1 MANLAL
7 RFSSIN
13 LTIMKSINY
22 SIALRPSN
30 PAEENSPKKAYAV
43 AQYKDVMTLTE
54 FAGHIAEHGSVFDEA
69 VITGVLIKSV
79 KCLRELLLSGMKV
92 RLGDLGNFYV
102 SLQSEGANTAAEFTS
117 SMITGVNVNWEAGV
131 KFQDLITEASFNPVP
146 TRAAAAATL
155 KAEKAGAATVDL
167 AAAKAKANN
176 SGTADDTDGTGGD
189 EPQGSNTGGGL
200 PGGGSEP
207 EEP

>member
-1 MANLAL
+1 
-7 RFSSIN
+7 
-13 LTIMKSINY
+13 
-22 SIALRPSN
+22 
-30 PAEENSPKKAYAV
+30 
-43 AQYKDVMTLTE
+43 
-54 FAGHIAEHGSVFDEA
+54 VFDEA

-79 KCLRELLLSGMKV
+79 KCLRELLLGDMKV

-176 SGTADDTDGTGGD
+176 SGTTDDTDGTGGD

>member
-1 MANLAL
+1 MHKILKLNLCKSRTLFQLHKIKPCPKFGRL
-7 RFSSIN
+7 R
-13 LTIMKSINY
+13 
-22 SIALRPSN
+22 
-30 PAEENSPKKAYAV
+30 
-43 AQYKDVMTLTE
+43 
-54 FAGHIAEHGSVFDEA
+54 
-69 VITGVLIKSV
+69 
-79 KCLRELLLSGMKV
+79 
-92 RLGDLGNFYV
+92 DLGNFYV

-200 PGGGSEP
+200 PGGGTEP